1 MNSISTAAVVHCPPG
16 TDSHAYY
23 VSWLQELSELRHAGL
38 IEDED
43 YALSRAERLDALFR
57 QPGEPWL
64 KWLLFGLPAALA
76 SGVLAMRLT
85 GDSVMFTCGASISVL
100 CLLAAI
106 SSYAQ
111 SKRGHLAV
119 REKLEVLRD
128 LLGLDLISTD
138 EFAAFE
144 QRILDAK

>member
-1 MNSISTAAVVHCPPG
+1 MHCPPG

-85 GDSVMFTCGASISVL
+85 GDSVMFTFGASISVL
-100 CLLAAI
+100 CLVAAI
-106 SSYAQ
+106 SSYVQ
-111 SKRGHLAV
+111 SKRGHLAL

-128 LLGLDLISTD
+128 LLGLDLISTE
-138 EFAAFE
+138 EFAGFE